1 MKLSN
6 LTSENL
12 ILLDAVFDDRFAA
25 INSLTDKID
34 QSGKL
39 TNKQQFLDAVLHR
52 EEEGPT
58 ALGEC
63 LAVPHGKSPAVIEPV
78 FACAFVKDELMWQGI
93 DGDEPVNMIF
103 LIAIPPAEAGST
115 HMEVLTTLTSS
126 LVDDDFRDELLAAN
140 STKQIMKLFGAED
153 DSSQDTSAQQDE
165 ASEGSRTQSQ
175 ATFSAESQQQ
185 EEPEM
190 AKDISQ
196 IAYPVVMGVGLL
208 ISAFLF
214 LLL

>member
-25 INSLTDKID
+25 IQALTDKID
-34 QSGKL
+34 QAGKL
-39 TNKQQFLDAVLHR
+39 TNKQQFLDAVMLR
-52 EEEGPT
+52 ESEGPT
-58 ALGEC
+58 ALGEY
-63 LAVPHGKSPAVIEPV
+63 LAVPHGKSTAGIEPT

-126 LVDDDFRDELLAAN
+126 LVDDDFREELLAAN
-140 STKQIMKLFGAED
+140 STKQIMTLFGAGD
-153 DSSQDTSAQQDE
+153 DSVQPDHNDESEVTSE
-165 ASEGSRTQSQ
+165 SSTQPDD
-175 ATFSAESQQQ
+175 
-185 EEPEM
+185 EPEM

-196 IAYPVVMGVGLL
+196 VTYPVVLGVGLL

>member
-12 ILLDAVFDDRFAA
+12 IQLDAVFDDRFAA
-25 INSLTDKID
+25 INALTDRINHE
-34 QSGKL
+34 GKL
-39 TNKQQFLDAVLHR
+39 TNKQQFLDAVLQR

-58 ALGEC
+58 ALGEY
-63 LAVPHGKSPAVIEPV
+63 LAVPHGKSSAVIEPV

-115 HMEVLTTLTSS
+115 HMQVLTTLTSS
-126 LVDDDFRDELLAAN
+126 LVDDDFREQLLAAN
-140 STKQIMKLFGAED
+140 STKQIMTLFGAED
-153 DSSQDTSAQQDE
+153 DVALNE
-165 ASEGSRTQSQ
+165 ASMDSDVQR
-175 ATFSAESQQQ
+175 Q

-190 AKDISQ
+190 AKDISH
-196 IAYPVVMGVGLL
+196 IAYPAVLGAGLL

>member
-12 ILLDAVFDDRFAA
+12 ILLDAVFNDRFAA
-25 INSLTDKID
+25 IEALTDKID
-34 QSGKL
+34 QAGKL
-39 TNKQQFLDAVLHR
+39 TNKQQFLDAVMLR
-52 EEEGPT
+52 ESEGPT
-58 ALGEC
+58 ALGEY
-63 LAVPHGKSPAVIEPV
+63 LAVPHGKSAAVIEPT

-93 DGDEPVNMIF
+93 DGDEPVNMVF

-140 STKQIMKLFGAED
+140 STQQIMKLLGSED
-153 DSSQDTSAQQDE
+153 DCSQD
-165 ASEGSRTQSQ
+165 ASNTHSETKSDS
-175 ATFSAESQQQ
+175 ESQKQ

-196 IAYPVVMGVGLL
+196 IAYPVVLGIGLV